1 MDKKKLIMGGVAVIL
16 IAGGVFLFTGKS
28 SKGGIKLE
36 TAKVGRSTITN
47 TVTATGTVEP
57 VTEVEV
63 GTQVS
68 GIIDKLYADYNDV
81 VKAGQLIAEM
91 DKINLQAELRSAEA
105 QLASSK
111 TEFEYQQKNYAR
123 SKVLHEKQLISDT
136 DYETATYNYEKAK
149 AAYDQSQASMVK
161 VNRNLEY
168 ATITSPIDGVV
179 INRAVEEG
187 QTVAAGFETPTL
199 FTIAADLTKMQV
211 IADVDEADI
220 GNVEEGQR
228 VSFTVDAY
236 PNDQFEGVVRQ
247 IRLGDSESTSSASS
261 STSSSTVVTYE
272 VVITA
277 DNPDLKLK
285 PRLTAN
291 VTIYTLERANILTLP
306 NKALRFIPEPAIM
319 ESLGMTVT
327 DPNAEVQPGKRL
339 VWSRQGNTLSPRQI
353 TVGTSNNSVTEV
365 TEGLSEGD
373 EVAVD
378 LASAA
383 NMPEVGAGAER
394 SPFMP
399 GPPKIRDSL
408 RHERNYQ
415 IRQYKTRLP
424 RWRRDR
430 PCPARR
436 VVHDSRGGV
445 RYDHGNL
452 RLRKEYVV
460 EHAGLP

>member
-1 MDKKKLIMGGVAVIL
+1 MNKKVIIGIAAVVL
-16 IAGGVFLFTGKS
+16 VAGGVWFFTGKS
-28 SKGGIKLE
+28 AKGGIRLE
-36 TAKVGRSTITN
+36 TAKVGRSSISN

-91 DKINLQAELRSAEA
+91 DKVNLKAELASAQA

-111 TEFEYQQKNYAR
+111 SEYEYQQKNYAR
-123 SKVLHEKQLISDT
+123 SKVLFDKKLISDS
-136 DYETATYNYEKAK
+136 DYETATYNYEKSK
-149 AAYDQSQASMVK
+149 AAYEQSQASMVK

-220 GNVEEGQR
+220 GNVEDGQR

-236 PNDQFEGVVRQ
+236 PNDVFEGAVKQ
-247 IRLGDSESTSSASS
+247 IRLGDSSSSSSS
-261 STSSSTVVTYE
+261 STSTSTVVTYE

-291 VTIYTLERANILTLP
+291 VTIYTLERDNVLTVP
-306 NKALRFIPEPAIM
+306 TKSLRFVPEEELLLGTGLTAENSAQEAPA
-319 ESLGMTVT
+319 
-327 DPNAEVQPGKRL
+327 GKRL
-339 VWSRQGNTLSPRQI
+339 IWVKQGQQLHPKVI
-353 TVGTSNNSVTEV
+353 TVGSTSGNMIEV
-365 TEGLSEGD
+365 TDGLTEGE
-373 EVAVD
+373 EIAVD
-378 LASAA
+378 MASNGAA
-383 NMPEVGAGAER
+383 PVAAATEK

-399 GPPKIRDSL
+399 GPP
-408 RHERNYQ
+408 
-415 IRQYKTRLP
+415 
-424 RWRRDR
+424 
-430 PCPARR
+430 
-436 VVHDSRGGV
+436 GG
-445 RYDHGNL
+445 N
-452 RLRKEYVV
+452 KKK
-460 EHAGLP
+460 

>member
-1 MDKKKLIMGGVAVIL
+1 MRHRGASAFETTQVSKTIKSQDNMDKKKIGAGIGIAIIV
-16 IAGGVFLFTGKS
+16 AGGLFLFGR
-28 SKGGIKLE
+28 GGTKEKIQLE
-36 TAKVGRSTITN
+36 TAQVSRSSITN

-81 VKAGQLIAEM
+81 VKAGQLLAEM
-91 DKINLQAELRSAEA
+91 DRVNLKAELASAQA

-111 TEFEYQQKNYAR
+111 TEYEYQQKNYAR
-123 SKVLHEKQLISDT
+123 SKVLYEKKLISDT
-136 DYETATYNYEKAK
+136 DYETATYQYEKAK

-220 GNVEEGQR
+220 GMVADGQR

-236 PNDQFEGVVRQ
+236 PDDVFEGVVKQ
-247 IRLGDSESTSSASS
+247 IRLGESSESGSSASTS
-261 STSSSTVVTYE
+261 SSSTVVTYE
-272 VVITA
+272 VVVTA

-291 VTIYTLERANILTLP
+291 ITIYTMERDQVLTIP
-306 NKALRFIPEPAIM
+306 NKALRFIP
-319 ESLGMTVT
+319 
-327 DPNAEVQPGKRL
+327 DPMMLEGTGISVNNPTATAETGQRL
-339 VWSRQGNTLSPRQI
+339 VWVKKGNELLPKSVTI
-353 TVGTSNNSVTEV
+353 GSNNNTETEV
-365 TEGLSEGD
+365 VAGLNEGE
-373 EVAVD
+373 EIAVD
-378 LASAA
+378 LVSLAPSAPA
-383 NMPEVGAGAER
+383 AQGGER

-399 GPPKIRDSL
+399 GPP
-408 RHERNYQ
+408 
-415 IRQYKTRLP
+415 
-424 RWRRDR
+424 
-430 PCPARR
+430 
-436 VVHDSRGGV
+436 GG
-445 RYDHGNL
+445 N
-452 RLRKEYVV
+452 KNKK
-460 EHAGLP
+460 